1 MSETPEN
8 VVDTDA
14 APYTESSEH
23 VPDPT
28 AVYGTLDT
36 SATAGGEHE
45 RLEGIT
51 PVFDAA
57 KAQDLQYAADALD
70 PDNDEN
76 TDTASVV
83 LPDDH
88 ITNDEAKENVAAAAE
103 AAAGV
108 KVEDPSLAQ
117 AEKDNA
123 AKESGDLTPN
133 DVAAQQAQASPAGG
147 TAGSTTAT
155 QGSAADGGTATGTA
169 TGTADTSGT
178 GGSPSAPVAAA
189 TPPAKATHGS
199 KAHGEKSGD
208 KPSNK

>member
-1 MSETPEN
+1 MSEQT
-8 VVDTDA
+8 VDTQA
-14 APYTESSEH
+14 APYTEDNPDH

-70 PDNDEN
+70 PNNKDN

-88 ITNDEAKENVAAAAE
+88 ISNDEAKDNVQAAAD

-108 KVEDPSLAQ
+108 KVQDPSLTE
-117 AEKDNA
+117 AEKDNE
-123 AKESGDLTPN
+123 AKEKGDLTPN
-133 DVAAQQAQASPAGG
+133 DVAAQQAAASPAGG
-147 TAGSTTAT
+147 TAETTGAT
-155 QGSAADGGTATGTA
+155 QGSAADK
-169 TGTADTSGT
+169 SGDK
-178 GGSPSAPVAAA
+178 GS
-189 TPPAKATHGS
+189 TPPAKATPA
-199 KAHGEKSGD
+199 KATG
-208 KPSNK
+208 NK